1 MSTARRLFGWAVIA
15 AATSLVAAGMSGG
28 CSGGGGSSSSSPPAP
43 PPTPVPNPTP
53 APTLDP
59 HYRASAATP
68 YATNCDGVVI
78 VGTVNANAEVE
89 PSAASN
95 PSNQQNIVGA
105 WQQDRWSNGGA
116 RGIVAAASFDG
127 GRTWA
132 RRPMPFSRC
141 GGGNSANGGDFE
153 RATDPWISFSP
164 NGVVHQ
170 TALGFSGATLQPG
183 SRSAILVNRST
194 DGGVNWGPTTTLIL
208 DGADAFNDKNTITAD
223 PTDSRFVY
231 AAWDRLTLI
240 NTGPTWFSRSV
251 DGGVTWEASR
261 AIFDPGVGNQT
272 IGNVIAVSPNGTLVN
287 LFMNLTGT
295 ASGQF
300 TMAADVIRSTDS
312 GVTWSAPIR
321 IANILSVGTRDPDTN
336 IPVRDSSLVPQ
347 IAVGANGVFNV
358 VWQDSGF
365 TNGVRDGIA
374 LSRSSDGGLTWSD
387 PVQVNSTSA
396 VAAFSPSVHVRGDGM
411 TGISYF
417 DFRSNTSLATTLP
430 TDHRLARSSNGSTFQ
445 DGLVAQFDLAFAART
460 GTGNTTALFI
470 GDYHALTSIANVFVP
485 FFVQTN
491 ADTAN
496 RSDVFA
502 APAVSMTNTIPVGE
516 STSPDSES
524 VEYDAIPAP
533 EFEVSDTLRRRVSDN
548 IIGQLDETWYAN
560 FKSRQAKKPVPQR
573 RR

>member
-1 MSTARRLFGWAVIA
+1 MSSAPRIFGCAAIA
-15 AATSLVAAGMSGG
+15 AVMAIGAAGLSGG
-28 CSGGGGSSSSSPPAP
+28 CSGGGGSSSNSPPAP
-43 PPTPVPNPTP
+43 TPTPPPSPPP
-53 APTLDP
+53 AVTFDP
-59 HYRASAATP
+59 QYRASAATP
-68 YATNCDGVVI
+68 FATNCDGVVI
-78 VGTVNANAEVE
+78 NGTVYGNAEVE

-116 RGIVAAASFDG
+116 RGIVAASSFDG
-127 GRTWA
+127 GRSWT

-141 GGGNSANGGDFE
+141 GGGNDGNGGDFE

-183 SRSAILVNRST
+183 SSSAILVNRST
-194 DGGVNWGPTTTLIL
+194 DGGVSWGPTVTLIR
-208 DGADAFNDKNTITAD
+208 DGADAFSDKNSITAD

-231 AAWDRLTLI
+231 AVWDRLTLV

-261 AIFDPGVGNQT
+261 PIYDPGVGNQT

-295 ASGQF
+295 ANGQF
-300 TMAADVIRSTDS
+300 TMAAEVIRSTDS

-321 IANILSVGTRDPDTN
+321 IASILSVGTRDPDSN

-347 IAVGANGVFNV
+347 IAVGASGVFNV
-358 VWQDSGF
+358 VWQDARFSG
-365 TNGVRDGIA
+365 GVRDGIA
-374 LSRSSDGGLTWSD
+374 LSRSSDGGLSWSA
-387 PVQVNSTSA
+387 PVQVNSTPT
-396 VAAFSPSVHVRGDGM
+396 VAAFSPTVHVRGDG
-411 TGISYF
+411 TIGISYL
-417 DFRSNTSLATTLP
+417 DFRSNTANATTLP
-430 TDHRLARSSNGSTFQ
+430 TDYRLARSSNGSLFQ
-445 DGLVAQFDLAFAART
+445 DGLVAQFDLAFAARS
-460 GTGNTTALFI
+460 GSGAAAAFFI

-502 APAVSMTNTIPVGE
+502 APAVSMTGAIP
-516 STSPDSES
+516 TSEGASSDSAS
-524 VEYDAIPAP
+524 VAHEAKPAP
-533 EFEVSDTLRRRVSDN
+533 EFEISDELRRRVSDN

-560 FKSRQAKKPVPQR
+560 FKTRQAWKPVPQR